1 MQGRDSIHLWDQSR
15 LLNAKWISVEYR
27 PLSLSWAYCFGVSI
41 RSVGCFMSSVLRPSI
56 VAGRQTPPEGA
67 SNVTAISS
75 VLLRAYRVLE
85 LQMNHLFQMHARMRS
100 LLVREKDIERS
111 STSFAF
117 NTFLAEIGSQ
127 LPSNVRSSGPHAKNQ
142 AQRRKHQT
150 GFAAVAISVFHDQLG
165 LINCVRP
172 SASPPI

>member
-1 MQGRDSIHLWDQSR
+1 MGPFIVAKSYYSKQNVLVLNTAPCLCRGRIALGF
-15 LLNAKWISVEYR
+15 
-27 PLSLSWAYCFGVSI
+27 PPI
-41 RSVGCFMSSVLRPSI
+41 RSIGCFMSLLRPPPI
-56 VAGRQTPPEGA
+56 HCCRQTNA
-67 SNVTAISS
+67 SRGSIKRHCHF

-127 LPSNVRSSGPHAKNQ
+127 LPSNVRSSGPHAKNK
-142 AQRRKHQT
+142 AQRKKNQT
-150 GFAAVAISVFHDQLG
+150 GSRLLQSQYFTISWG
-165 LINCVRP
+165 
-172 SASPPI
+172 

>member
-1 MQGRDSIHLWDQSR
+1 MNPAPYICRGRIALGFHRSDPLAA
-15 LLNAKWISVEYR
+15 LC
-27 PLSLSWAYCFGVSI
+27 PLSSAHPLLPAD
-41 RSVGCFMSSVLRPSI
+41 
-56 VAGRQTPPEGA
+56 RQTPPEGA

-127 LPSNVRSSGPHAKNQ
+127 LPSNDRSSGPHAKNQ

-150 GFAAVAISVFHDQLG
+150 SSRLLQSQYFTISWG
-165 LINCVRP
+165 
-172 SASPPI
+172 